1 MQAWLRGHRLKEA
14 RRAVQVRAVKG
25 VVENQKS
32 EGSRCH
38 SRFTAN
44 AHLRGYCVDLVTG
57 VARDAY
63 DLKLFILSHSENT
76 PGFNTV
82 LAASWGPS
90 RSPKWRRY
98 RQIMMDFRAR

>member
-1 MQAWLRGHRLKEA
+1 
-14 RRAVQVRAVKG
+14 
-25 VVENQKS
+25 
-32 EGSRCH
+32 
-38 SRFTAN
+38 
-44 AHLRGYCVDLVTG
+44 VDLVTG